1 MFNAKY
7 KLKLNLNYSF
17 LETNTGG
24 PRYMQSF
31 YLRFH
36 VYATQ
41 NWPFFWNP
49 SSNLHSSL
57 VFLYAISLYASLFF
71 QSLSLTYNEGHLY
84 SQPKCSQWQRSW
96 LKQRD
101 ERKEDRIK
109 IGPTECFRDLEK
121 IFFLCHFWTLW
132 KWAIFVRLGDH
143 HLKGLIVEIQL
154 RWKTLNVITG

>member
-49 SSNLHSSL
+49 PLIYTHPWS
-57 VFLYAISLYASLFF
+57 FYMLFRYMLAYF
-71 QSLSLTYNEGHLY
+71 FSPYLSHITRDTCIHNQSVVSD
-84 SQPKCSQWQRSW
+84 
-96 LKQRD
+96 RD
-101 ERKEDRIK
+101 P
-109 IGPTECFRDLEK
+109 G
-121 IFFLCHFWTLW
+121 
-132 KWAIFVRLGDH
+132 
-143 HLKGLIVEIQL
+143 
-154 RWKTLNVITG
+154 